1 MRISD
6 WSSDVCSSDLKVLV
20 GIDLDVPAGTMVGFV
35 GPNGSGKTTLL
46 NIISGFVES
55 DSGTV
60 RLGDVDITG
69 TPTHKVAA
77 LGLARTFQVPRL
89 VDDLTVG
96 ENVELGEIGLDRQ
109 RALAGLFRPPG
120 FRRKDR
126 ERAERARHV
135 CRFLGFSEEV
145 ISTEAGSLPLGLK
158 RLTEIGRDRTST

>member
-1 MRISD
+1 
-6 WSSDVCSSDLKVLV
+6 
-20 GIDLDVPAGTMVGFV
+20 MVGFV

-96 ENVELGEIGLDRQ
+96 ENVELGEIGLDRHP
-109 RALAGLFRPPG
+109 ALAGLCSPPAL
-120 FRRKDR
+120 RRN
-126 ERAERARHV
+126 ARTRHSV
-135 CRFLGFSEEV
+135 AAAKSE
-145 ISTEAGSLPLGLK
+145 S
-158 RLTEIGRDRTST
+158 GRV